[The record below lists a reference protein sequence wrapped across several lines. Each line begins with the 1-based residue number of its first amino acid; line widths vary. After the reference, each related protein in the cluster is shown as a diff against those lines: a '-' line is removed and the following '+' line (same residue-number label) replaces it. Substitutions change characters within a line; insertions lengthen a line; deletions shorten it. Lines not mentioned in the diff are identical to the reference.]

1 MADLT
6 LSVAHLSD
14 THSRVA
20 PHLVRFDGPAGEVTL
35 SVGGYP
41 LQIAAIK
48 AARRRAQEAGNVF
61 LAVHSGDTFQG
72 STHFEQY
79 PGTLNAAMLNLMA
92 LDAVALGNHEFDNGP
107 IPFADFCNA
116 LACPVLASNVDVGA
130 EAHPALKNC
139 LQTGDFIT
147 AAQRLPVVLHAVPDN
162 PPLAI
167 IGLTLEDLPDFA
179 DTGHGVTVRAAID
192 CARQLVADL
201 HARGIFRIIVL
212 SHLGLPDD
220 RVLAKAVPDLS
231 VILGGHTHVLMGAA
245 NSLGFSK
252 EPPSNSIEGNTPI
265 LHCGANAT
273 HLGVYNLTLND
284 MGCAVEM
291 ACETV
296 APIDTTDLS
305 QNVLNALSLYPD
317 VVLTQPDFGT
327 ETVLS
332 SCFPLEDTGGRPP
345 LIVERA
351 MGHVRVPMN
360 GDSGSVLAQLMVDAV
375 LAQVR
380 QAGFAPDIAILNAG
394 VIRMGIDAGQYDQP
408 AKMLAEVVPFDL
420 EMMVFTVSGDVLMYS
435 LERAQEQ
442 SAIVARSGRYPYVAP
457 NGTRLDPDRRYTV
470 VTTAYIASG
479 KDGFVEFAT
488 KSKDMR
494 GSELKLRQ
502 ICETWLR
509 GSCDHTG
516 SFVE

>member
-14 THSRVA
+14 THSRIA
-20 PHLVRFDGPAGEVTL
+20 PHPVRFDGPSGQVTL
-35 SVGGYP
+35 AVGGYP
-41 LQIAAIK
+41 LQIAAMK
-48 AARRRAQEAGNVF
+48 AARRRAQEAGTVF

-72 STHFEQY
+72 SAHFEQY

-107 IPFADFCNA
+107 APFADFCDA
-116 LACPVLASNVDVGA
+116 LACPVLASNVDIGA
-130 EAHPALKNC
+130 GAHPALKHC
-139 LQTGDFIT
+139 VQKGDFIT
-147 AAQRLPVVLHAVPDN
+147 AAQRLPVVLHAVPDS
-162 PPLAI
+162 PPLAL

-179 DTGHGVTVRAAID
+179 DTGPDLTVQAAIG
-192 CARQLVADL
+192 CAGQIVADL

-212 SHLGLPDD
+212 SHLGLTDD

-252 EPPSNSIEGNTPI
+252 ESPCDSIEGNVPI

-273 HLGVYNLTLND
+273 HMGLYNLTLND
-284 MGCAVEM
+284 QGRAVEM
-291 ACETV
+291 ACESV
-296 APIDTTDLS
+296 VPIDTTDLS
-305 QNVLNALSLYPD
+305 QHVLDALSSYPD
-317 VVLTQPDFGT
+317 VVLTQPDLDAQ
-327 ETVLS
+327 TVLNS
-332 SCFPLEDTGGRPP
+332 SFPLEDTSGHPP

-351 MGHVRVPMN
+351 MGHVRVPVN
-360 GDSGSVLAQLMVDAV
+360 GNSGSVLAQLLVDAV

-380 QAGFAPDIAILNAG
+380 QAGFAPDVAVLNAG
-394 VIRMGIDAGQYDQP
+394 VLRMGIDAGHYDQP

-420 EMMVFTVSGDVLMYS
+420 EMMVFTVSGNVLMHS

-442 SAIVARSGRYPYVAP
+442 SATIARSGRYPYVAP
-457 NGTRLDPDRRYTV
+457 NDTSLDPDRQYTV

-479 KDGFVEFAT
+479 KDGFAEFAT
-488 KSKDMR
+488 KSRDMR
-494 GSELKLRQ
+494 GTQLKLRQ

-509 GSCDHTG
+509 GSCDQT
-516 SFVE
+516 SCSVE